1 MLFDKPPIAGER
13 GGPALPVAPD
23 TLTKE
28 FATAIQRRASYKRS
42 DGHPLFPEPELQD
55 TLGFGVNRMEIK

>member
-1 MLFDKPPIAGER
+1 MLFNEKDLADGKRSP
-13 GGPALPVAPD
+13 LPVAPD

-28 FATAIQRRASYKRS
+28 FATAIQRRAGYRRS

-55 TLGFGVNRMEIK
+55 SLTFGLKRIEGD